1 MITNVDAKFKLDNFE
16 GPLDLLLHLI
26 RDKKLDILEVSL
38 VEISDQYIAYI
49 EEAQKINLDIASEY
63 LLIASQLV
71 EIKSKNLMKSEI
83 IVGPPEI
90 FEDDSKEL
98 LERLIQYEKY
108 KSVSDT
114 LIGIY
119 ESNPQ
124 FDKEDD
130 EFVSYMEDEAERA
143 IDILTN
149 GKSDI
154 IEAFRNIQQRV
165 KENKPLSTKIVNT
178 RISPEERRKEVEEE
192 LKELGDTTF
201 LSIIKSADRYYIAV
215 TLLVILEMAN
225 AGLVQIVQTDAKDD
239 IQIMVVK

>member
-1 MITNVDAKFKLDNFE
+1 MITNVDTKFKLDNFE

-26 RDKKLDILEVSL
+26 REKKLDILEVSL
-38 VEISDQYIAYI
+38 VEISDQYIAFI

-90 FEDDSKEL
+90 FEDDSREL

-119 ESNPQ
+119 EANPQ

-178 RISPEERRKEVEEE
+178 RISPEERRKEVEAE

-225 AGLVQIVQTDAKDD
+225 AGIVQIVQTDAKDD
-239 IQIMVVK
+239 IQIMVVN

>member
-1 MITNVDAKFKLDNFE
+1 MIENVNTEFKLDNFE

-26 RDKKLDILEVSL
+26 REKKLDILEVSL
-38 VEISDQYIAYI
+38 VEVADQYIAYI

-83 IVGPPEI
+83 IVGPPEEY
-90 FEDDSKEL
+90 EDDSREL

-119 ESNPQ
+119 EANPQ

-130 EFVSYMEDEAERA
+130 EFVSYMEDEADRA
-143 IDILTN
+143 IEILTN

-154 IEAFRNIQQRV
+154 IDAFHNIQQRI

-178 RISPEERRKEVEEE
+178 RISPEERRKEVEEI
-192 LKELGDTTF
+192 LKEVGDTTF
-201 LSIIKSADRYYIAV
+201 LSIIESADRYYIAV

-225 AGLVQIVQTDAKDD
+225 AGIVQIVQTDAKDD